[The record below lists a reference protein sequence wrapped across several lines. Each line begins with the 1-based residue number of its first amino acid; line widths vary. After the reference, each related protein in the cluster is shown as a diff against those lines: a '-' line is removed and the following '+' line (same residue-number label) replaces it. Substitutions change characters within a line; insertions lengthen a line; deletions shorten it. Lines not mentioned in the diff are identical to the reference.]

1 VLDGTWRQVGIETH
15 RDVRPNEDDQIDDLL
30 RNYSCVVVLVRAE
43 EAFFS
48 YVAFASRRHALMR
61 GSPVEVGRAG
71 ECSIGAVV
79 RCLF

>member
-1 VLDGTWRQVGIETH
+1 VGTDTH

-30 RNYSCVVVLVRAE
+30 RNYSCVVVPVRAE

-48 YVAFASRRHALMR
+48 YVAFASRRYALR
-61 GSPVEVGRAG
+61 DSPVEVGRAG